1 MRIFVAQLD
10 TETNT
15 FVAASTGW
23 EEFAQYGIYYADASV
38 RAPQGVGALLRFL
51 RNLIE
56 SDGNEM
62 VESVCAFAQPSGR
75 TVRLVYE
82 SLRDRILSDLRA
94 AMPVQAVQMIL
105 HGAMVAD
112 GYDDCEGDLLSRV
125 RAIVGPDVPVGAQLD
140 LHCHFTE
147 LKRTSADV
155 IVALKEYP
163 HIDAEHRARELCQI
177 LLSMAL
183 GHVRPTMAAFD
194 CRMVGLWHT
203 TREPMRSF
211 VNRLQSF
218 EGHDGVLSISL
229 GHGFPWGDVPE
240 SGARLWVVTD
250 DDPKRA
256 ALLCERLGFEF
267 WNLREQTAIQWLSVD
282 AAIDLAFAADA
293 GPTVIADVADNPGG
307 GAPGDSTFIL
317 QRMLERRKGDAV
329 LGAFW
334 DPAAVQAC
342 SDAGIGAV
350 IKLRVGGHCGA
361 VSGSPVDIQVVVRAL
376 AADHVQT
383 GLGFKDRL
391 GAAVW
396 VEGPGN
402 LHLVLASV
410 RTQVL
415 GTDAFTALGL
425 TLEDKKL
432 IVVKSTQHFHAQFA
446 PIARQVLYV
455 ATPGALTPDFAD
467 IPYRVRDTNYW
478 PRVADPHGLTTNA
491 R

>member
-1 MRIFVAQLD
+1 
-10 TETNT
+10 
-15 FVAASTGW
+15 
-23 EEFAQYGIYYADASV
+23 
-38 RAPQGVGALLRFL
+38 
-51 RNLIE
+51 
-56 SDGNEM
+56 
-62 VESVCAFAQPSGR
+62 
-75 TVRLVYE
+75 
-82 SLRDRILSDLRA
+82 
-94 AMPVQAVQMIL
+94 
-105 HGAMVAD
+105 
-112 GYDDCEGDLLSRV
+112 
-125 RAIVGPDVPVGAQLD
+125 
-140 LHCHFTE
+140 
-147 LKRTSADV
+147 
-155 IVALKEYP
+155 
-163 HIDAEHRARELCQI
+163 
-177 LLSMAL
+177 
-183 GHVRPTMAAFD
+183 
-194 CRMVGLWHT
+194 
-203 TREPMRSF
+203 
-211 VNRLQSF
+211 
-218 EGHDGVLSISL
+218 
-229 GHGFPWGDVPE
+229 
-240 SGARLWVVTD
+240 LWVVTD

-293 GPTVIADVADNPGG
+293 GPAVIADVADNPGG

-317 QRMLERRKGDAV
+317 QRLLERRKGDAV

-376 AADHVQT
+376 APDHVQT